1 MISWFQAFA
10 FTCNLYRYIEVAFI
24 ADDKLK
30 REGCRDNVRIVVTSP
45 VEWPLP
51 DGARWGCVYSCV

>member
-1 MISWFQAFA
+1 
-10 FTCNLYRYIEVAFI
+10 LYRYIEVAFI